1 MGSEASLTGIPRFL
15 EAPSSTPKRKSP
27 EASTSA
33 AKRLRL
39 DNSDTQGPSSVVRQ
53 LPFSV
58 PGTGEGPLRP
68 TPRPLAPMTKL
79 QQDFAVLIREGLF
92 KAISTEL
99 LSFELGALNHLSN
112 SSQQMFEEEAQLR
125 ACLEKSL
132 SDKEILR
139 QSLENDNKML
149 QLRLKEKDVE
159 LKKLSDETL
168 TLNSSLLEEK
178 AASINLQKKLKDRE
192 TESAL
197 LAEKARAFMTKA
209 KVERMSLEQ
218 KLASQKALTAQAHE
232 RITKLEEEI
241 QSLKHTQTPSPPA
254 MTPSAESSEF
264 LDLINALDS
273 FER

>member
-1 MGSEASLTGIPRFL
+1 MGIEAPLTGSPRFL
-15 EAPSSTPKRKSP
+15 EAPTSTPKRKSP
-27 EASTSA
+27 EAPTSA
-33 AKRLRL
+33 AKRLRI

-68 TPRPLAPMTKL
+68 TPRPPAPMTKL

-92 KAISTEL
+92 KAVSNEL
-99 LSFELGALNHLSN
+99 LRFELGALRQLSN

-132 SDKEILR
+132 SDQEILR
-139 QSLENDNKML
+139 
-149 QLRLKEKDVE
+149 VE

-168 TLNSSLLEEK
+168 ILNSSLLEEK
-178 AASINLQKKLKDRE
+178 AASINLQKKLKDNE
-192 TESAL
+192 SESAL
-197 LAEKARAFMTKA
+197 LVEKARAFMAKA
-209 KVERMSLEQ
+209 KAERMSLEQ
-218 KLASQKALTAQAHE
+218 KLASQKALTTQAHE

-241 QSLKHTQTPSPPA
+241 QNLKHTRTSTPPA

-264 LDLINALDS
+264 LELINALDS

>member
-1 MGSEASLTGIPRFL
+1 MGSEASLTGVPRFL

-27 EASTSA
+27 ETPTSA
-33 AKRLRL
+33 AKRLRADVL
-39 DNSDTQGPSSVVRQ
+39 DTQGPSSVVRQ

-58 PGTGEGPLRP
+58 PGTEGEPLRP
-68 TPRPLAPMTKL
+68 IPRPMAPMTKL

-92 KAISTEL
+92 KTVSAEL
-99 LSFELGALNHLSN
+99 LRFELEASNRLSS

-132 SDKEILR
+132 SDKEVLR

-149 QLRLKEKDVE
+149 QLQLKEKNVD
-159 LKKLSDETL
+159 LKRLSEETL

-178 AASINLQKKLKDRE
+178 ATSINLQKRLKDKE
-192 TESAL
+192 AESAL
-197 LAEKARAFMTKA
+197 LVEKARAFMAKA
-209 KVERMSLEQ
+209 KAERMSLEQ
-218 KLASQKALTAQAHE
+218 RLASQKALTTQAHE

-241 QSLKHTQTPSPPA
+241 QNLHTQTSTPPA

-264 LDLINALDS
+264 LDLLNTLDS